1 MIMSGNYSPMT
12 GARWDALTED
22 AKDLIEKLLLVDATE
37 RLSAKDILKHK
48 WFQGDKEAG
57 RAGDGLG
64 QE

>member
-12 GARWDALTED
+12 GARWDAVTKD
-22 AKDLIEKLLLVDATE
+22 AKDVIEKLLLVDATE

-57 RAGDGLG
+57 SADDGRG